1 MQKMGF
7 ADKWRALIMKCVT
20 TVSYS
25 IKINGKPRGYIVPSR
40 GIRQGDPLSPY
51 IFLLYVKGIS
61 ALIKKEV
68 GGETVEWN
76 NS

>member
-1 MQKMGF
+1 MGF
-7 ADKWRALIMKCVT
+7 VDKWRALIMKCVT

-51 IFLLYVKGIS
+51 LFLLCVEDLS
-61 ALIKKEV
+61 ALIKNEV
-68 GGETVEWN
+68 GER
-76 NS
+76 